1 MRSLVIIDY
10 GSGNLHSVQQSVSRV
25 ANEQSQEWQVT
36 TTSDPKDILNADK
49 IILPGVGHFADCKHN
64 LGKIQDM
71 EKALERRVQNFA
83 IPFLGICVGMQLM
96 ATNGFEGTSAQG
108 LNWIK
113 GNVIALKPEPK
124 NKYKIPHMGWNK
136 INLRKSAHSFS
147 SYLVDDVF
155 YYFVHSY
162 HFVPDNPDDC
172 IAVTDYGQNVTAI
185 VANENKIGT
194 QFHPEKSQK
203 AGLTLLSSFLNWRI

>member
-1 MRSLVIIDY
+1 MSQSVNHIAVVDY
-10 GSGNLHSVQQSVSRV
+10 GMGNLHSVAKALEHVCKNAKVSITADATVVESADRV
-25 ANEQSQEWQVT
+25 VF
-36 TTSDPKDILNADK
+36 
-49 IILPGVGHFADCKHN
+49 PGVGAIGDCMSEIQR
-64 LGKIQDM
+64 LKIN
-71 EKALERRVQNFA
+71 EVINNA
-83 IPFLGICVGMQLM
+83 IITKPVLGICVGMQLM